1 MQVRVKICGITC
13 PEDAQAAV
21 ASGAD
26 AIGFILWEQ
35 SARFI
40 PPVDIKKIVK
50 SLPPFVHAVGVY
62 VNPEQKWVTES
73 AAIANLSLL
82 QFHGDEP
89 PEFCSQFHLPYIK
102 AFRVREEL
110 DLLQCAQQYANA
122 RGLLLDAYRVDMPGG
137 TGCVFDWKLI
147 PADLP
152 MPWVLSGGLDSEN
165 IVEAIRRTRPLTVD
179 VSSGVER
186 APGIKDINKITAFM
200 RGVRTCENL

>member
-1 MQVRVKICGITC
+1 MQIRVKICGITRL
-13 PEDAQAAV
+13 EDALSAV

-26 AIGFILWEQ
+26 AIGFILWEK

-40 PPVDIKKIVK
+40 SPVSIKKIVDL
-50 SLPPFVHAVGVY
+50 LPPFVHAVGVY
-62 VNPEQKWVTES
+62 VNPDKEWVEES

-82 QFHGDEP
+82 QFHGDES

-122 RGLLLDAYRVDMPGG
+122 HGLLLDAYRADMPGG

-147 PADLP
+147 PAALS
-152 MPWVLSGGLDSEN
+152 MPWVLSGGLDSGN
-165 IVEAIRRTRPLTVD
+165 IVEAIRRTHPPAVD
-179 VSSGVER
+179 VSSGVEL

-200 RGVRTCENL
+200 QGVRTGENL